1 MPEPADCAIWCAND
15 CGGCGEWKPGSEWD
29 AKDGLTRRATVND
42 DALVN
47 SDAAPY
53 GIPAFYEAAGK
64 EKRSKAMN
72 DDKWIDVSLTLK
84 SAMLQWPG
92 DPPVLIERVRDMDRG
107 DTVNLSRITMGV
119 HSGTHVDAPVH
130 FLKGGRGADRIPFHP
145 LVGSA
150 RVIEIAAKESI
161 GEKDLAGC
169 KIEKGE
175 RILLRTRNSV
185 HKILRKD
192 TFDEKFIYMEE
203 DAALFLAA
211 LGVQTVGVDYLSV
224 GGYRKNGPAVHRI
237 LLDAGIF
244 IIEGLDLADVLPGRY
259 EMICL
264 PLKIRD
270 SDGAPARVILKKN
283 P

>member
-1 MPEPADCAIWCAND
+1 
-15 CGGCGEWKPGSEWD
+15 
-29 AKDGLTRRATVND
+29 
-42 DALVN
+42 
-47 SDAAPY
+47 
-53 GIPAFYEAAGK
+53 
-64 EKRSKAMN
+64 MN
-72 DDKWIDVSLTLK
+72 DDEWIDVSLTLK

-130 FLKGGRGADRIPFHP
+130 FLKGGWGADRIPIHP
-145 LVGSA
+145 LVGHA
-150 RVIEIAAKESI
+150 RVIEIVAKESI
-161 GEKDLAGC
+161 DEKELAGC

-175 RILLRTRNSV
+175 KILLRTRNSV
-185 HKILRKD
+185 QKILRKD

-203 DAALFLAA
+203 DAALFLAS
-211 LGVQTVGVDYLSV
+211 LGIQTVGVDYLSV
-224 GGYRKNGPAVHRI
+224 GGYRKNGPAVHRT

-259 EMICL
+259 EMVCL

-270 SDGAPARVILKKN
+270 SDGAPARVILKRSEPYKKSVKQSASKC
-283 P
+283 